1 MECHSM
7 ASNSTYQDTKRAI
20 LPSVDNQSIHDLKSV
35 SKLLPNKSAAEELF
49 SIAAYFENV

>member
-7 ASNSTYQDTKRAI
+7 ASNSTYQETKRAI